1 MIRFFVALGLLKWLQ
16 MLTRCVII
24 STVLIRRTSMSLRKN
39 LVFTVIAAVS
49 ILCGC
54 ADKTNNDKN
63 IAVTR
68 DVFAMDTYMNLKA
81 YGKNAEP
88 ALEEAE
94 KRIHELEN
102 ELSATSEQS
111 DIWKINHSS
120 GEETAVS
127 RDTAALIDKALE
139 IGNSTHGALDITI
152 FPVLK
157 EWGFTTEKYHI
168 PDENKLK
175 SLLEN
180 VDYRQ
185 IKLNDKTVSIPEK
198 SEIDLGAL
206 AKGYTGDEIMEVFK
220 SHSIDSAIV
229 SLGGNVQA
237 LGSKPDGTNWKV
249 AVRDPFSP
257 EKDMCVVEISD
268 KAVITS
274 GNYERF
280 FTGNDGKRY
289 WHIIDPADG
298 YPADNGFVSVTVIG
312 ENGLNCDCLSTA
324 LFVAGTD
331 GYKDIIMDYPNYDFI
346 FVTDDEKILY
356 TGGIKDKFQNISS
369 MSAEVIDID

>member
-1 MIRFFVALGLLKWLQ
+1 
-16 MLTRCVII
+16 
-24 STVLIRRTSMSLRKN
+24 MSLRKN
-39 LVFTVIAAVS
+39 LVFTAIAAIS
-49 ILCGC
+49 IFCGC

-68 DVFAMDTYMNLKA
+68 DVFAMDTYMELKA
-81 YGKNAEP
+81 YGKNAGP
-88 ALEEAE
+88 ALEKAE

-102 ELSATSEQS
+102 ELSATSDQS
-111 DIWKINHSS
+111 DICKINHSC
-120 GEETAVS
+120 GKETAVS
-127 RDTAALIDKALE
+127 DDTAVLIDKALE
-139 IGNSTHGALDITI
+139 IGESTNGALDITI

-157 EWGFTTEKYHI
+157 EWGFTTQKYHI
-168 PDENKLK
+168 PEEYKLE

-180 VDYRQ
+180 VDFRQ
-185 IKLNDKTVSIPEK
+185 IKLNDKTVSIPENA
-198 SEIDLGAL
+198 EIDLGAL
-206 AKGYTGDEIMEVFK
+206 AKGYTGDEVMEIFK
-220 SHSIDSAIV
+220 SHDVDSAIV
-229 SLGGNVQA
+229 SLGGNVQT
-237 LGSKPDGTNWKV
+237 LGSKPDGSDWKV

-280 FTGNDGKRY
+280 FTGDDGERY

-298 YPADNGFVSVTVIG
+298 YPAENGFVSVTVIG

-324 LFVAGTD
+324 LFVAGLS
-331 GYKDIIMDYPNYDFI
+331 GYKEIIKGYKGYDFI
-346 FVTDDEKILY
+346 FVTDDERILY

-369 MSAEVIDID
+369 MTAEVINID

>member
-16 MLTRCVII
+16 ILTRCVII
-24 STVLIRRTSMSLRKN
+24 STVLIRRTFMSLRKN
-39 LVFTVIAAVS
+39 LVFTAIAAIS
-49 ILCGC
+49 IFCGC

-68 DVFAMDTYMNLKA
+68 DVFAMDTYMELKA
-81 YGKNAEP
+81 YGKNAGP
-88 ALEEAE
+88 ALEKAE

-102 ELSATSEQS
+102 ELSATSDQS
-111 DIWKINHSS
+111 DIWKINHSC
-120 GEETAVS
+120 GKETAVS
-127 RDTAALIDKALE
+127 DDTAVLIDKALE
-139 IGNSTHGALDITI
+139 IGESTNGALDITI

-157 EWGFTTEKYHI
+157 EWGFTTQKYHI
-168 PDENKLK
+168 PEEYKLE

-185 IKLNDKTVSIPEK
+185 IKLNDKTVFIPENA
-198 SEIDLGAL
+198 EIDLGAL
-206 AKGYTGDEIMEVFK
+206 AKGYTGDEVMEIFK

-229 SLGGNVQA
+229 SLGGNVQT
-237 LGSKPDGTNWKV
+237 LGSKPDGSDWKV

-280 FTGNDGKRY
+280 FTGDDGERY

-324 LFVAGTD
+324 LFVAGLG
-331 GYKDIIMDYPNYDFI
+331 GYKEIIKGYQGYDFI
-346 FVTDDEKILY
+346 FVTDDERILY

-369 MSAEVIDID
+369 MTAEVINID

>member
-1 MIRFFVALGLLKWLQ
+1 
-16 MLTRCVII
+16 
-24 STVLIRRTSMSLRKN
+24 MSLRKN
-39 LVFTVIAAVS
+39 LVFTAIAAIS
-49 ILCGC
+49 IFCGC

-68 DVFAMDTYMNLKA
+68 DVFAMDTYMELKA
-81 YGKNAEP
+81 YGKNAGP
-88 ALEEAE
+88 ALEKAE

-102 ELSATSEQS
+102 ELSATSDQS
-111 DIWKINHSS
+111 DIWKINHSC
-120 GEETAVS
+120 GKETAVS
-127 RDTAALIDKALE
+127 DDAAVLIDKALE
-139 IGNSTHGALDITI
+139 IGESTNGALDITI

-157 EWGFTTEKYHI
+157 EWGFTTQKYHI
-168 PDENKLK
+168 PEEDKLE

-185 IKLNDKTVSIPEK
+185 IKLNDKTVFIPENA
-198 SEIDLGAL
+198 EIDLGAL
-206 AKGYTGDEIMEVFK
+206 AKGYTGDEVMEIFK

-229 SLGGNVQA
+229 SLGGNVQT
-237 LGSKPDGTNWKV
+237 LGSKPDGCDWKV

-280 FTGNDGKRY
+280 FTGDDGERY

-298 YPADNGFVSVTVIG
+298 YPAENGFVSVTVIG

-324 LFVAGTD
+324 LFVAGLD
-331 GYKDIIMDYPNYDFI
+331 GYKEIIKGYQGYDFI
-346 FVTDDEKILY
+346 FVTDDERILY

-369 MSAEVIDID
+369 MTAEVINID

>member
-1 MIRFFVALGLLKWLQ
+1 
-16 MLTRCVII
+16 
-24 STVLIRRTSMSLRKN
+24 MSLRKK
-39 LVFTVIAAVS
+39 LVFTAIAAVS

-54 ADKTNNDKN
+54 ADKTNIDKN
-63 IAVTR
+63 NAITR
-68 DVFAMDTYMNLKA
+68 DVFAMDTYMELKA
-81 YGKNAEP
+81 YGKNAET

-111 DIWKINHSS
+111 DIWKINLSS

-127 RDTAALIDKALE
+127 RDTAALIDKSLE

-206 AKGYTGDEIMEVFK
+206 AKGYTGDEVMEVFK

-280 FTGNDGKRY
+280 FTGDDGVRY

-324 LFVAGTD
+324 LFVAGIG
-331 GYKDIIMDYPNYDFI
+331 GYNEIIKDYKGYDFI
-346 FVTDDEKILY
+346 FVTDDERILY
-356 TGGIKDKFQNISS
+356 TGGIKDK
-369 MSAEVIDID
+369 

>member
-1 MIRFFVALGLLKWLQ
+1 
-16 MLTRCVII
+16 
-24 STVLIRRTSMSLRKN
+24 MSLRKN
-39 LVFTVIAAVS
+39 LVFTAIAAIS
-49 ILCGC
+49 IFCGC

-68 DVFAMDTYMNLKA
+68 DVFAMDTYMELKA
-81 YGKNAEP
+81 YGKNAGP
-88 ALEEAE
+88 ALEKAE

-102 ELSATSEQS
+102 ELSATSDQS
-111 DIWKINHSS
+111 DIWKINHSC
-120 GEETAVS
+120 GKETAVS
-127 RDTAALIDKALE
+127 DDAAVLIDKALE
-139 IGNSTHGALDITI
+139 IGESTNGALDITI

-157 EWGFTTEKYHI
+157 EWGFTTQKYHI
-168 PDENKLK
+168 PEEYKLE

-206 AKGYTGDEIMEVFK
+206 AKGYTGDEIMKIFK
-220 SHSIDSAIV
+220 SHDINSAIV
-229 SLGGNVQA
+229 SLGGNVQT
-237 LGSKPDGTNWKV
+237 LGSKPDGSDWKV

-280 FTGNDGKRY
+280 FTGDDGERY

-298 YPADNGFVSVTVIG
+298 YPAENGFVSVTVIG

-324 LFVAGTD
+324 LFVAGLG
-331 GYKDIIMDYPNYDFI
+331 GYKEIIKGYQGYDFI
-346 FVTDDEKILY
+346 FVTDDERILY

-369 MSAEVIDID
+369 MTAEVINID

>member
-1 MIRFFVALGLLKWLQ
+1 
-16 MLTRCVII
+16 
-24 STVLIRRTSMSLRKN
+24 MSLRIN
-39 LVFTVIAAVS
+39 LVFTAIAAIS
-49 ILCGC
+49 IFCGC

-68 DVFAMDTYMNLKA
+68 DVFAMDTYMEMKA
-81 YGKNAEP
+81 YGKNAGP
-88 ALEEAE
+88 ALEKAE

-102 ELSATSEQS
+102 ELSATSDQS
-111 DIWKINHSS
+111 DIWKINHSC
-120 GEETAVS
+120 GKETAVS
-127 RDTAALIDKALE
+127 DDTAVLIDKALE
-139 IGNSTHGALDITI
+139 IGESTNGALDITI

-157 EWGFTTEKYHI
+157 EWGFTTQKYHI
-168 PDENKLK
+168 PEEYKLE

-206 AKGYTGDEIMEVFK
+206 AKGYTGDEIMKIFK

-229 SLGGNVQA
+229 SLGGNVQT
-237 LGSKPDGTNWKV
+237 LGSKPDGSNWKV

-280 FTGNDGKRY
+280 FTGDDGERY

-298 YPADNGFVSVTVIG
+298 YPAENGFVSVTVIG

-324 LFVAGTD
+324 LFVAGLG
-331 GYKDIIMDYPNYDFI
+331 GYKEIIKDYQGYDFI
-346 FVTDDEKILY
+346 FVTDDERILY

-369 MSAEVIDID
+369 MTAEVINID

>member
-1 MIRFFVALGLLKWLQ
+1 
-16 MLTRCVII
+16 
-24 STVLIRRTSMSLRKN
+24 MSLRKN
-39 LVFTVIAAVS
+39 LVFTAIAAIS
-49 ILCGC
+49 IFCGC

-68 DVFAMDTYMNLKA
+68 DVFAMDTYMEMKA
-81 YGKNAEP
+81 YGKNAGP
-88 ALEEAE
+88 ALEKAE

-102 ELSATSEQS
+102 ELSATSDQS
-111 DIWKINHSS
+111 DIWKINHSC
-120 GEETAVS
+120 GKETAVS
-127 RDTAALIDKALE
+127 DDTAVLIDKALE
-139 IGNSTHGALDITI
+139 IGESTNGALDITI

-157 EWGFTTEKYHI
+157 EWGFTTQKYHI
-168 PDENKLK
+168 PEEYKLE

-206 AKGYTGDEIMEVFK
+206 AKGYTGDEIMKIFK
-220 SHSIDSAIV
+220 SHDIDSAIV
-229 SLGGNVQA
+229 SLGGNVQT
-237 LGSKPDGTNWKV
+237 LGSKPDGSNWKV

-280 FTGNDGKRY
+280 FTGDDGERY

-298 YPADNGFVSVTVIG
+298 YPAENGFVSVTVIG

-324 LFVAGTD
+324 LFVAGLG
-331 GYKDIIMDYPNYDFI
+331 GYKEIIKGYQGYDFI
-346 FVTDDEKILY
+346 FVTDDERILY

-369 MSAEVIDID
+369 MTAEVINID